1 MKIKNLLMI
10 AITAFGIATTAS
22 AQVPNYVPTNGLVG
36 WWPFNGNANDESGNG
51 NNGTVNGATLATDR
65 FGAVDKAYD
74 FDGVDD
80 IIIVTNENNFDL
92 QQGISISVWIKK
104 STMSSSSHI
113 ISKFQNYDDS
123 YSISTSNTKFE
134 FQLAQSPTAWT
145 YFTSNS
151 NVDTSWTK
159 ILVTR
164 DFISSQVKL
173 YVNGILDT
181 VSVYTPLIANSQA
194 PLTFGDFFGNN
205 FSPGS
210 RFDGVID
217 DIGIWNRAL
226 NQQEITALYNST
238 LGLPVSINETSIK
251 LYPNPTNSS
260 ITLEVSLEKIGK
272 SYSILDFSGRTIRDG
287 KISSAQEQIDLQGVA
302 RGVYYLSI
310 ENGSSVIKLVKQ

>member
-1 MKIKNLLMI
+1 M
-10 AITAFGIATTAS
+10 AAFGFAIVS
-22 AQVPNYVPTNGLVG
+22 FAQVPSYVPTNGLVG

-51 NNGTVNGATLATDR
+51 NNGTVNGATLTTDR
-65 FGAVDKAYD
+65 FGALDKAYD

-113 ISKFQNYDDS
+113 ISKFQNFDDS
-123 YSISTSNTKFE
+123 YSVKTVNTNLGFD
-134 FQLAQSPTAWT
+134 LAQSPAAWT
-145 YFTSNS
+145 QFTSNS

-226 NQQEITALYNST
+226 NQQEITDLYNST
-238 LGLPVSINETSIK
+238 LGLPVSINETSMK
-251 LYPNPTNSS
+251 LYPNPTNGN
-260 ITLEVSLEKIGK
+260 ITLEVSSAMVGK
-272 SYSILDFSGRTIRDG
+272 RYSIQDFSGRTIRDG
-287 KISSAQEQIDLQGVA
+287 KISSSQEQINLQGVA